1 MRCPRQFAASN
12 PGPGDGIPLGFWQ
25 PEWHWEVDFSG
36 PCLRCGSFQGCSGGV
51 NRVPENVNRLAL
63 AGLTLAPVL
72 TPVFKLV
79 IAALR
84 ADILPMQTLTLLE
97 AQQHLAELVREF
109 GSEGEWIITDASGPV
124 AKLSPVNVSA
134 SLRDLR
140 PKSVG
145 AVLRP
150 FPAPEDDTLGEM
162 LDSRP

>member
-1 MRCPRQFAASN
+1 MPQFFPPPPPAFPPLVN
-12 PGPGDGIPLGFWQ
+12 PLY
-25 PEWHWEVDFSG
+25 
-36 PCLRCGSFQGCSGGV
+36 
-51 NRVPENVNRLAL
+51 
-63 AGLTLAPVL
+63 APVF

-124 AKLSPVNVSA
+124 AKLSPVTVSA

-162 LDSRP
+162 LEARP

>member
-1 MRCPRQFAASN
+1 MT
-12 PGPGDGIPLGFWQ
+12 
-25 PEWHWEVDFSG
+25 
-36 PCLRCGSFQGCSGGV
+36 
-51 NRVPENVNRLAL
+51 
-63 AGLTLAPVL
+63 LTPVL
-72 TPVFKLV
+72 TAVFKLV

-84 ADILPMQTLTLLE
+84 ADIPPMQTLTVSE
-97 AQQHLAELVREF
+97 AQQHLAELVRSF

-124 AKLSPVNVSA
+124 ARLSPVTASA

-162 LDSRP
+162 LEARP